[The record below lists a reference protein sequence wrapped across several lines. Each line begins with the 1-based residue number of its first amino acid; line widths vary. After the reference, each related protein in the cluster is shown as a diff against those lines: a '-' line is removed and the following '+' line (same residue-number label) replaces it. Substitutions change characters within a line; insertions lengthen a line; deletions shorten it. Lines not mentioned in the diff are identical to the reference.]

1 VNVMRRCVLAVTLCA
16 ACATDVSNLVRVE
29 PGPAPSTVVF
39 TLASR
44 DLVYG
49 LSVLTCRGR
58 DMWTISNEKLGGA
71 PSRITYGVAPAGF
84 VSRTGPRT
92 LEPGCYEIIV
102 SGPSRTRF
110 RIGNDGRLVV
120 GGNGVRVE
128 SHRSNAR
135 GVGTMR
141 FDSDPI

>member
-1 VNVMRRCVLAVTLCA
+1 MNVVRRCVLAAVTLSA
-16 ACATDVSNLVRVE
+16 ACATDVSNLVRVD
-29 PGPAPSTVVF
+29 PAPAPSTVVF
-39 TLASR
+39 TLATR

-49 LSVLTCRGR
+49 LSVMTCRGR

-84 VSRTGPRT
+84 VSRSGPRT
-92 LEPGCYEIIV
+92 LEPGCYEIVV

-120 GGNGVRVE
+120 SSSPGA
-128 SHRSNAR
+128 HAA
-135 GVGTMR
+135 
-141 FDSDPI
+141 P

>member
-1 VNVMRRCVLAVTLCA
+1 VLAAVTSCA

-29 PGPAPSTVVF
+29 PAPPPSTVMF
-39 TLASR
+39 TLESR

-49 LSVLTCRGR
+49 LSVMTCRGR

-71 PSRITYGVAPAGF
+71 PSRIAYGVTPAGF
-84 VSRTGPRT
+84 VTRTGPRA
-92 LEPGCYEIIV
+92 LEPGCYEIVV

-120 GGNGVRVE
+120 
-128 SHRSNAR
+128 NA
-135 GVGTMR
+135 
-141 FDSDPI
+141 DSSAH

>member
-1 VNVMRRCVLAVTLCA
+1 MVRRCVLAAVIFCV

-29 PGPAPSTVVF
+29 PAPAPSTVVF
-39 TLASR
+39 TLENR

-49 LSVLTCRGR
+49 LSVITCRGR

-71 PSRITYGVAPAGF
+71 PSRITYGVTPPGF
-84 VSRTGPRT
+84 ATRTGPRA
-92 LEPGCYEIIV
+92 LEPGCYEIVV

-120 GGNGVRVE
+120 
-128 SHRSNAR
+128 S
-135 GVGTMR
+135 
-141 FDSDPI
+141 SDTTVH